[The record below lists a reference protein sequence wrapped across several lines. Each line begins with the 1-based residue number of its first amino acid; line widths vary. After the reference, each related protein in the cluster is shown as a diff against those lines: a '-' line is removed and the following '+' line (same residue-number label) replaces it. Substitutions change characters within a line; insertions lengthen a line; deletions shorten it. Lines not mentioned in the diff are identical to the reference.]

1 MTMRRKVAMG
11 LGGLALM
18 LGTVGGVAV
27 VNAAPLTAPPAITQP
42 AQAAAPET
50 ADAAEVPIN
59 PATVKITA
67 AGAKAAALAKFPGA
81 TINNNKV
88 ELQDEN
94 GTLVWGVELTDAGGT
109 VQDVVV
115 DANTGA
121 ILSVQADAPEGSPE
135 TSGD

>member
-1 MTMRRKVAMG
+1 MTMRRKVVAG

-18 LGTVGGVAV
+18 LGTVGGVVA
-27 VNAAPLTAPPAITQP
+27 VNAAPLTTPPAITRP
-42 AQAAAPET
+42 AQAEQPGA
-50 ADAAEVPIN
+50 ADAAETPID

-67 AGAKAAALAKFPGA
+67 DGAKAVALAKFPGA
-81 TINNNKV
+81 TINNGKV

-94 GTLVWGVELTDAGGT
+94 GTIVWGIELTDASGT

-121 ILSVQADAPEGSPE
+121 ILSAQADTPEGAPE